1 MNSSMC
7 QTIKNTEGSASAR
20 LFSLDM
26 LRGLDML
33 LLTVVGPL
41 VYGIDKSWKLP
52 PAVMGQ
58 FRHGWECFTFWDIIM
73 PLFIFMCG
81 AAIPLAL
88 PKRLVDG
95 KAGWAYWRHVLGRV
109 ALLWFCG
116 MLVQGNFCSL
126 DPLKI
131 SIFSNTLQSIA
142 VGYLATVA
150 VMLVPC
156 RCARVA
162 ITASL
167 AVVYGLL
174 IHFGGNYTW
183 GNYTPQGNFTVV
195 FDRVLFSWFLPAN
208 NQVFAYLSNPNATTI
223 YTWVLPSMMFAFMT
237 LCGFH
242 ATEILKS
249 GLGEWQ
255 KAGALAVYGGAMEAA
270 GWILS
275 IWVPVIKPIYTVSFT
290 LQAMGWCVLA
300 LAFLYA
306 VTDIWRLRR
315 GTWLV
320 ILFGQFAL
328 TAYLVTHQP
337 FAPALQALAKTLA
350 QGMPR
355 LFGETAHPFV
365 VQVVASVCLVFALV
379 LRRALKARK

>member
-1 MNSSMC
+1 MKSSMN
-7 QTIKNTEGSASAR
+7 QTIKNTEWAAPAR

-41 VYGIDKSWKLP
+41 VHGLDKSWKLP

-58 FRHGWECFTFWDIIM
+58 FRHGWECFTLWDIIM

-131 SIFSNTLQSIA
+131 NIFSNTLQSIA
-142 VGYLATVA
+142 VGYLATAA

-156 RCARVA
+156 RWTRIS

-174 IHFGGNYTW
+174 IHFCGD
-183 GNYTPQGNFTVV
+183 YTPQGNFTVG
-195 FDRVLFSWFLPAN
+195 FDRLLFSWFLPAN
-208 NQVFAYLSNPNATTI
+208 NQVFAYLSDPNATTI

-337 FAPALQALAKTLA
+337 FAPALQALAKTLV

-355 LFGETAHPFV
+355 LFGETAQPFV
-365 VQVVASVCLVFALV
+365 VQVVASVCLVVALM

>member
-1 MNSSMC
+1 MKSSMN
-7 QTIKNTEGSASAR
+7 QTIKNTEWAAPAR

-41 VYGIDKSWKLP
+41 VHGLDKSWKLP

-131 SIFSNTLQSIA
+131 NIFSNTLQSIA
-142 VGYLATVA
+142 VGYLATAA

-156 RCARVA
+156 RWTRIS

-174 IHFGGNYTW
+174 IHFCGD
-183 GNYTPQGNFTVV
+183 YTPQGNFTVG

-208 NQVFAYLSNPNATTI
+208 NQVFAYLSDPNATTI

-300 LAFLYA
+300 LAFLYV
-306 VTDIWRLRR
+306 VTDIWRIRR

-355 LFGETAHPFV
+355 LFGETAQPFV
-365 VQVVASVCLVFALV
+365 VQVVSSICLVVALM

>member
-1 MNSSMC
+1 MNSSMN
-7 QTIKNTEGSASAR
+7 QTIKNTEVSASAR

-41 VYGIDKSWKLP
+41 VHGLDKSWKLP

-131 SIFSNTLQSIA
+131 NIFSNTLQSIA
-142 VGYLATVA
+142 VGYLATAA

-156 RCARVA
+156 RWTRIS

-174 IHFGGNYTW
+174 IHFCGD
-183 GNYTPQGNFTVV
+183 YTPQGNFTVG

-208 NQVFAYLSNPNATTI
+208 NQVFAYLSDPNATTI

-306 VTDIWRLRR
+306 VTDIWRIRR

-355 LFGETAHPFV
+355 LFGETAQPFV

>member
-1 MNSSMC
+1 MN
-7 QTIKNTEGSASAR
+7 QTIAKVENAASAR

-41 VYGIDKSWKLP
+41 VRGFDASWKLP
-52 PAVMGQ
+52 PAFMRQ
-58 FRHGWECFTFWDIIM
+58 FQHGWEGFTLWDVIM

-88 PKRLVDG
+88 PRRLVG
-95 KAGWAYWRHVLGRV
+95 GRAGWPYWRHVLGRV

-131 SIFSNTLQSIA
+131 NVFSNTLQSIA
-142 VGYLATVA
+142 VGYLATAA

-156 RCARVA
+156 RWTRVA

-167 AVVYGLL
+167 AAVYGLL
-174 IHFGGNYTW
+174 IHFCGD
-183 GNYTPQGNFTVV
+183 YTPQGNFTVG
-195 FDRVLFSWFLPAN
+195 FDRAVFSWLLPAN
-208 NQVFAYLSNPNATTI
+208 NRVFAYLSDPQATTI

-242 ATEILKS
+242 ATELLKS
-249 GLGEWQ
+249 GLGEWR
-255 KAGALAVYGGAMEAA
+255 KAGALAAYGGALLAA

-300 LAFLYA
+300 LALLYV
-306 VTDIWRLRR
+306 VTDVCRLRR

-328 TAYLVTHQP
+328 TAYLVSHQP
-337 FAPALQALAKTLA
+337 FSPALRALANTLA

-355 LFGETAHPFV
+355 LFGETAQPFV
-365 VQVVASVCLVFALV
+365 VQIVSSVCLVFALV
-379 LRRALKARK
+379 LRRALKARR